1 MIVGGQPEVQSNPGL
16 APDVALRIFPLRIK
30 FQHSQTSSMRTP
42 KGQNQ
47 VSALQRCPYYRGR
60 YNVCFLALLGPNKL
74 SAIERCLHYRGVHT
88 ERFRLYLDITGNSQN
103 QQKEIF
109 WLPGRPATLDTL
121 QNVLKLLPL
130 NLCFHR

>member
-30 FQHSQTSSMRTP
+30 FQYSQTSFKKTW
-42 KGQNQ
+42 KGQNH
-47 VSALQRCPYYRGR
+47 VSALLRRPYYVG
-60 YNVCFLALLGPNKL
+60 LAFLGPNKL
-74 SAIERCLHYRGVHT
+74 SAIERCLHYRSVGT
-88 ERFRLYLDITGNSQN
+88 ERLDCISVLIATISKRTFFGFLLVGQ
-103 QQKEIF
+103 
-109 WLPGRPATLDTL
+109 TLDTL